1 VRVCPACHR
10 ENPEDSD
17 FCQYCG
23 EYLRWDPTVA
33 TPAVRPPS
41 GPGLGPAQVPP
52 GMRPIPQSGG
62 GRGPAD
68 SVSITLRSLTDD
80 SDPREGVRVAC
91 EPGATATLVASVRN
105 QSGIVDNY
113 DLRVEGLP
121 EGWWTITPPT
131 AYLVPYG
138 APSGRYEQD
147 AQVHLHP
154 PKSAQAEAR
163 DWPIRVVAGSRAN
176 GTDAGS
182 ASARLTVQ
190 PYQNVETDLRPER
203 ATGRRPGKFA
213 FAVRNLANAP
223 IELEFSATDP
233 EEKCKFAIKTRR
245 GIAQPGRRT
254 GTELMV
260 KAPKHIWVGRPLDH
274 PFTIHARS
282 PGTEEIVISR
292 QAVFRQQPWFAWWVP
307 IVIAAALA
315 LGVAGYKLLQ
325 SPPTITVPNLTGKPA
340 SAVQALLEKL
350 GLLLTNN
357 PAATKIVAAKNEIGK
372 IVSQNPDAGF
382 KLSPGK
388 AVAVVVGVA
397 AKQVPVPDVC
407 GKSLGDAQK
416 ALKAAQLSVGPVQPS
431 AADPKAMTLA
441 NGCEVPAANQ
451 SAAQGAPVSLF
462 LQSAGGNALPSV
474 QNLPAAAAAQ
484 KLQAAGLKTVIIPVL
499 APSVPVG
506 NVVTQKPGSGASLAK
521 GSTVYIY
528 TSALPR
534 VAYDSGG
541 SVYVSSF
548 GANGPSGAPLR
559 LTSSTAAIEPSWNAD
574 GTELAFVDRTTG
586 SGTVEVVAADG
597 KSPPQPV
604 ASGADYHRPVFAP
617 LAGSS
622 LLAFTRW
629 DNGTQSALCF
639 LDSSQPNATP
649 SCTTPTT
656 QLLDRPSWSPDGQF
670 IAVLAENPGSTPTP
684 AGVLLFQTS
693 TPFSPVATSWGT
705 PTPYMTHPNNPA
717 AAPTFLAYS
726 PLNAGR
732 FTLAYAAGN
741 SVFQTPNPPAA
752 DGTKLLDY
760 QPGPPAFSW
769 RTDGVLEVGG
779 QDCSTTQPPAMVV
792 VQSAGQQTPLGINGC
807 DPSVEPLPLPPS
819 G

>member
-1 VRVCPACHR
+1 
-10 ENPEDSD
+10 
-17 FCQYCG
+17 
-23 EYLRWDPTVA
+23 
-33 TPAVRPPS
+33 
-41 GPGLGPAQVPP
+41 
-52 GMRPIPQSGG
+52 MRPIPQSGG

-176 GTDAGS
+176 STDAGS

-203 ATGRRPGKFA
+203 ATGRRRGKFA

-282 PGTEEIVISR
+282 PGTDEIVISR
-292 QAVFRQQPWFAWWVP
+292 QAVFRQRPWFAWWVP
-307 IVIAAALA
+307 IVIVAALA

-325 SPPTITVPNLTGKPA
+325 SPPTITVPNLTGQSA
-340 SAVQALLEKL
+340 SAVQKVLERI

-357 PAATKIVAAKNEIGK
+357 PAATKIVAAKNEVGR
-372 IVSQNPDAGF
+372 IVSQNPGAGF

-397 AKQVPVPDVC
+397 AQQLPVPNVC
-407 GKSLGDAQK
+407 GMSLGDAQK
-416 ALKAAQLSVGPVQPS
+416 ALGAAKLSVGPVQPS
-431 AADPKAMTLA
+431 ASDPKAMTLA

-451 SAAQGAPVSLF
+451 SVARGTPVSLF
-462 LQSAGGNALPSV
+462 LQSGGANALPSV
-474 QNLPAAAAAQ
+474 TNLPAAAAAA
-484 KLQAAGLKTVIIPVL
+484 KLQAAGLKTITIPVL

-506 NVVTQKPGSGASLAK
+506 NVVTQKPGSGAALAK
-521 GSTVYIY
+521 GTTVYIY

-541 SVYVSSF
+541 SVYVSAF
-548 GANGPSGAPLR
+548 GSSGPSGSPLR

-574 GTELAFVDRTTG
+574 GTELAYVDRTTG
-586 SGTVEVVAADG
+586 TGTVEIVAADG

-617 LAGSS
+617 LPGSS
-622 LLAFTRW
+622 VLAFTRW
-629 DNGTQSALCF
+629 DNGGTQSALCF
-639 LDSSQPNATP
+639 LDASQPNAAP
-649 SCTTPTT
+649 SCTSDTT
-656 QLLDRPSWSPDGQF
+656 QLLDRPAWSPDGQF
-670 IAVLAENPGSTPTP
+670 VAVLAENPGTSPTP
-684 AGVLLFQTS
+684 AGVIVFQTS
-693 TPFSPVATSWGT
+693 TPFSPVATSWT
-705 PTPYMTHPNNPA
+705 ASTPYLAHPNNPT

-726 PLNAGR
+726 PLNAGQ

-741 SVFQTPNPPAA
+741 SIFQTPNPPTAP
-752 DGTKLLDY
+752 GTKIFDY
-760 QPGPPAFSW
+760 TALPAFSW
-769 RTDGVLEVGG
+769 RADGVLEVGG
-779 QDCSTTQPPAMVV
+779 QDCSATPPAMVV
-792 VQSAGQQTPLGINGC
+792 VSGAGTSTPLGINGC

>member
-1 VRVCPACHR
+1 MRVCPACHR

-33 TPAVRPPS
+33 TPAVPPPP
-41 GPGLGPAQVPP
+41 GPGPGPAQVPP

-62 GRGPAD
+62 RSPAD
-68 SVSITLRSLTDD
+68 AVSITLRSLTDD

-163 DWPIRVVAGSRAN
+163 EWPIRVVAGSRAS
-176 GTDAGS
+176 GADAGS

-203 ATGRRPGKFA
+203 ATGRRRGKFA

-233 EEKCKFAIKTRR
+233 EEKCKFAIKSRR
-245 GIAQPGRRT
+245 GVAQPGRRT

-260 KAPKHIWVGRPLDH
+260 KAPKQIWVGRPLDH
-274 PFTIHARS
+274 PFTIHAS
-282 PGTEEIVISR
+282 TPGSEEIVISR
-292 QAVFRQQPWFAWWVP
+292 QAVFRQRPWFAWWVP
-307 IVIAAALA
+307 IAIVAALA

-325 SPPTITVPNLTGKPA
+325 NPPTIAVPDLTGKSA
-340 SAVQALLEKL
+340 SKVQELLEHL

-357 PAATKIVAAKNEIGK
+357 PAATTIVAAKDEIGK
-372 IVSQNPDAGF
+372 IVSQNPGAGF

-397 AKQVPVPDVC
+397 AKQVPVPSVC

-416 ALKAAQLSVGPVQPS
+416 ALKQGGLTVGPVQPS

-451 SAAQGAPVSLF
+451 SVAQGSPVSLF
-462 LQSAGGNALPSV
+462 LQSAGANALPSV
-474 QNLPAAAAAQ
+474 QNLSAAAAAS
-484 KLQAAGLKTVIIPVL
+484 KLQAAGLKTITIPVL
-499 APSVPVG
+499 APTVPVG
-506 NVVTQKPGSGASLAK
+506 NVVTQKPGSGAALAK

-541 SVYVSSF
+541 SLYVSSF
-548 GANGPSGAPLR
+548 GAGGPSGSPLR

-574 GTELAFVDRTTG
+574 GTELTYVDRTSGT
-586 SGTVEVVAADG
+586 GTVEIVAADG
-597 KSPPQPV
+597 KSQPQAV
-604 ASGADYHRPVFAP
+604 ASGTDYHRPVFAP
-617 LAGSS
+617 VPGSS
-622 LLAFTRW
+622 VLAFTRW
-629 DNGTQSALCF
+629 DGGTQSALCF
-639 LDSSQPNATP
+639 LDASQPNATP

-656 QLLDRPSWSPDGQF
+656 QLLDRPAWSPTGTS
-670 IAVLAENPGSTPTP
+670 IAVLAENPGNPPTT
-684 AGVLLFQTS
+684 AGVLVYSTS
-693 TPFSPVATSWGT
+693 TPFSPVATSWS
-705 PTPYMTHPNNPA
+705 PSTPYLAHPNNPTA
-717 AAPTFLAYS
+717 DPTFLAYS
-726 PLNAGR
+726 PLNAG
-732 FTLAYAAGN
+732 TSQLAYAAGN
-741 SVFQTPNPPAA
+741 SIFLTPDPSTSA
-752 DGTKLLDY
+752 GTKVFDY
-760 QPGPPAFSW
+760 TAPPAFSW
-769 RTDGVLEVGG
+769 RADGVLIVGG
-779 QDCSTTQPPAMVV
+779 QDCSTTPPGIVTVA
-792 VQSAGQQTPLGINGC
+792 QSGTSTALGVNGC